1 MRGNSEFILI
11 VSMAITNKIGAPVT
25 GEDFYGRS
33 NELSRAYRYLN
44 ERQSLLL
51 SAPRRIGKS
60 SFAKKLIAEKSVE
73 DWKCVYID
81 LQGIATKEAF
91 LRKLIDS
98 FTGAGLMEQTGKRV
112 KEFMESFFTVAGS
125 VELGKIK
132 IDLNQRS
139 SLEAMY
145 NRLSETF
152 DYEQDTLI
160 VIDELPLF
168 LGKLIGINGENRD
181 EVEFL
186 LNWFRSLR
194 QHENSRLR
202 WLFCGSVG
210 LRNFTTHYRMSQTI
224 NDLADF
230 ELGALTDDEARGLIH
245 ALSHSYQL
253 SMTDEVVDKTL
264 NLLQWPIPYFIQLLI
279 DRLISGKQNDGEV
292 VVGINDIEAA
302 IEELSRSDYFMTW
315 YERLYEYRNLEPIA
329 RLVLN
334 NVSAAD
340 VGLSKDMLL
349 QILMKGHE
357 SADEP
362 AINENLTKVLEMLEH
377 DGYLMRND
385 RIRKFR
391 SPLLRKWWKYKFID

>member
-1 MRGNSEFILI
+1 
-11 VSMAITNKIGAPVT
+11 MAITNKIGAPVT

-132 IDLNQRS
+132 IDLNQRG

-245 ALSHSYQL
+245 ALSLSYQL

-264 NLLQWPIPYFIQLLI
+264 HLLQWPIPYFIQLLI

-329 RLVLN
+329 RSVLN
-334 NVSAAD
+334 NVSAAE

>member
-112 KEFMESFFTVAGS
+112 KEFMESFFTVASG

-245 ALSHSYQL
+245 ALSLSYQL

-292 VVGINDIEAA
+292 VVGINNIEAA

-329 RLVLN
+329 RVVLN
-334 NVSAAD
+334 NVSAAE

>member
-1 MRGNSEFILI
+1 
-11 VSMAITNKIGAPVT
+11 MAITNKIGAPVT

-112 KEFMESFFTVAGS
+112 KEFMESFFTVASG

-245 ALSHSYQL
+245 ALSLSYQL

-292 VVGINDIEAA
+292 VVGINNIEAA

-329 RLVLN
+329 RVVLN
-334 NVSAAD
+334 NVSAAE

>member
-1 MRGNSEFILI
+1 
-11 VSMAITNKIGAPVT
+11 MAITNKIGAPVT
-25 GEDFYGRS
+25 GEDFYGRY
-33 NELSRAYRYLN
+33 NELKQAHRYLN
-44 ERQSLLL
+44 ECQSLLL

-60 SFAKKLIAEKSVE
+60 SFAKKLIADKLAQN
-73 DWKCVYID
+73 WKCVYID

-98 FTGAGLMEQTGKRV
+98 FTGADMMEKTGKKV
-112 KEFMESFFTVAGS
+112 KEFKEAFFSIANS

-132 IDLNQRS
+132 IDLNHRG
-139 SLEAMY
+139 SLESMY

-168 LGKLIGINGENRD
+168 LGKLMGNDGENRD

-186 LNWFRSLR
+186 LNWFRAIR

-230 ELGALTDDEARGLIH
+230 DLGALTDEEARGLIN
-245 ALSHSYQL
+245 ALAQSYQL
-253 SMTDEVVDKTL
+253 SMTDEVINETL
-264 NLLQWPIPYFIQLLI
+264 SLLQWPIPYFIQLLI
-279 DRLISGKQNDGEV
+279 DRLISRNQNYE
-292 VVGINDIEAA
+292 EAIIRIDDVEIA
-302 IEELSRSDYFMTW
+302 LDELSQSDYFMTW

-334 NVSAAD
+334 NVSVAEA
-340 VGLSKDMLL
+340 GLPKETLL
-349 QILMKGHE
+349 QIAMKGRE
-357 SADEP
+357 STDEP
-362 AINENLTKVLEMLEH
+362 EMNDNLAKVLEMLEH
-377 DGYLMRND
+377 DGYIMRSENS
-385 RIRKFR
+385 RKFR
-391 SPLLRKWWKYKFID
+391 SPLLRKWWKYKFLD